1 MARLILGKVCW
12 LRKTLVIV
20 IRNEEKYLP
29 YCLASLWNAPVDEF
43 IFVLDRC
50 TDGSEKVVKHFVPDI

>member
-1 MARLILGKVCW
+1 